1 MGLSGWLFADLL
13 LGIAMLFLAS
23 TPGAPLRI
31 TPVPTVTPTLTSTP
45 TATATTTPTATA
57 TTTPAPT
64 KTPSAALT
72 PTATP
77 TLTPTSTPTLTPT
90 PAQVLDQQAFRMG
103 SEASDDAALF
113 KVDADKLLKGNA
125 AAREQERERIRA
137 YLHGVFDPLVGKRKA
152 GFVLTFG
159 TSPDGAEG
167 NQLALEVN
175 KLLIE
180 DPTLPGQPSL
190 KLLFG
195 GAIFRN
201 YHILAENQPTRRGD
215 IEMEIYFSAQ

>member
-23 TPGAPLRI
+23 TPGAPLRL
-31 TPVPTVTPTLTSTP
+31 TPVPTVTPTP
-45 TATATTTPTATA
+45 TATPTATA

-64 KTPSAALT
+64 NTPSATLT

-90 PAQVLDQQAFRMG
+90 PAQVLDQQAFKMG
-103 SEASDDAALF
+103 GEASDDAALF
-113 KVDADKLLKGNA
+113 KVDADKLLRGNA

-137 YLHGVFDPLVGKRKA
+137 YLHLIFDPLVGKRKA

-180 DPTLPGQPSL
+180 EPTQPGQPSL

-201 YHILAENQPTRRGD
+201 YHILAENQPARRGD